1 VIPPV
6 PRSRAPLTRLLALL
20 LLAQWAAAFAHCFAP
35 VAAQAGTH
43 SVEICS
49 AGGGLRTVFLDE
61 DGRPLPDEPAALR
74 HQTCPECGGPAALE
88 PSPPSGAAPVV
99 WTAEAPVR
107 PAQGL
112 PVAPA
117 RAPPQQP
124 RAPPAA

>member
-1 VIPPV
+1 V
-6 PRSRAPLTRLLALL
+6 PRRSRAPLTRLLALL

-35 VAAQAGTH
+35 AAALAGAH
-43 SVEICS
+43 GVEICS
-49 AGGGLRTVFLDE
+49 ADGGLRTVFLDE
-61 DGRPLPDEPAALR
+61 GGRPLPDEPAAVR

-88 PSPPSGAAPVV
+88 PSPPSGAGAPVA
-99 WTAEAPVR
+99 WTAAAPVR

-117 RAPPQQP
+117 RSPPQQP